1 MFVDPLED
9 LCDPRLVFFILQNPL
24 PRRPL
29 RHLVEFDDIID
40 EYPAQYQ
47 NRKCSA
53 VALSAPSKALD
64 HLP

>member
-1 MFVDPLED
+1 MFVNPLED
-9 LCDPRLVFFILQNPL
+9 LCDPRLVFLILKNPL

-29 RHLVEFDDIID
+29 QHLAEFDDVID

-47 NRKCSA
+47 NQKYSA